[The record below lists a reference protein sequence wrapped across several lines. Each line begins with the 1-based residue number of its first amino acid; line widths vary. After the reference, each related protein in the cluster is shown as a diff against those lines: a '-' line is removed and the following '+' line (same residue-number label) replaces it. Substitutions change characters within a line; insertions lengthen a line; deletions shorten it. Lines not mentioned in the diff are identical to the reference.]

1 MARKNWIRE
10 ALGASEGIPVKV
22 GHAPWDFYKLLDTLK
37 DRLKAGKGQGRP
49 TDEEWT
55 IRRLVGF
62 RTRTWKQ
69 LQRLAEASAK
79 RGGPKLSPAQIAA
92 FLIEETLAKT
102 RVG

>member
-1 MARKNWIRE
+1 MARKDRISE
-10 ALGASEGIPVKV
+10 ALGASAEFPVKV
-22 GHAPWDFYKLLDTLK
+22 GHAPWDFYELLDTLK
-37 DRLKAGKGQGRP
+37 KRLKAGKGKGRP
-49 TDEEWT
+49 TDEKWT

-92 FLIEETLAKT
+92 FLIEETLDRT